1 LGFEAYL
8 RTIRYGIK
16 IIFCGHSKPLSVEIM
31 KNGWR
36 PAECQ
41 IYKIGKAVQEV
52 KIIKNDDDDDD
63 WAVKPLGKMGSGVGL

>member
-1 LGFEAYL
+1 MGFEVYL

-41 IYKIGKAVQEV
+41 IKIALVFNVIGLGLAFIYV
-52 KIIKNDDDDDD
+52 IRDRLRAIKEE
-63 WAVKPLGKMGSGVGL
+63 GI